1 MSDEEDY
8 MSDAFLTAAADNDIR
23 PGLLHSHS
31 QKRDHELWKK
41 KGSEREPRKPTAAL
55 EAEAR
60 NDGLDKP
67 IAEGNKG
74 FAMLSKM
81 GFNPGAGLGRH
92 GQGRVEP
99 IGIEVKTDKQG
110 LGRKTVVLELLERKR
125 KMLEDRRKNALS
137 VEDFRASMSEKAQE
151 KQTNLDLM
159 KSQRVCHTMDQDWGI
174 EEPEEKWF
182 WPEFAR
188 EPDEEEDEDESEEED
203 VDEEL
208 MLTPKEKLELLTM
221 YLRRTHYYCIWC
233 GVKYQDDDDIR
244 DCPGPTS
251 GFLLMWMSQKT
262 LSVTNSLD
270 SVLRG
275 EPELYYHQHQLK
287 KQGAS

>member
-1 MSDEEDY
+1 MSDDEDY
-8 MSDAFLTAAADNDIR
+8 MSDAFLTAAANNDIR

-31 QKRDHELWKK
+31 QRRNHELWKK
-41 KGSEREPRKPTAAL
+41 KGSVQEQESRKPTATLEL
-55 EAEAR
+55 EAR
-60 NDGLDKP
+60 KDGLDKP
-67 IAEGNKG
+67 IAQDNKG
-74 FAMLSKM
+74 FAMMSKM

-110 LGRKTVVLELLERKR
+110 LGRKAVVQELLERKR
-125 KMLEDRRKNALS
+125 KMLENHRKNALS

-188 EPDEEEDEDESEEED
+188 EESEEEED
-203 VDEEL
+203 DEGSEEHD
-208 MLTPKEKLELLTM
+208 MEEELTPKEKLELLTM
-221 YLRRTHYYCIWC
+221 YLRRTHYFCIWC

-244 DCPGPTS
+244 DCPGPTRYDHD
-251 GFLLMWMSQKT
+251 
-262 LSVTNSLD
+262 V
-270 SVLRG
+270 
-275 EPELYYHQHQLK
+275 
-287 KQGAS
+287 